1 MAKLPASTGYF
12 NAEMEKIIKKGEKK
26 TTSKK
31 KSKSSKRGKK

>member
-31 KSKSSKRGKK
+31 KTKSSKKRK